1 MACSRVSAINKPIR
15 LSLHERLFN
24 NQGKYLY
31 KKPLNWTDDHLQLF
45 KCKFSESNKVD
56 NGEPALSEESV
67 DDVQRLATTGD
78 PFAIQNL
85 LNSYIDEP
93 ASERKLE
100 FLFDYDI
107 FGARE
112 HLLRILLPGAFVLAD
127 VPGSICYLNLS
138 EVERKREESG
148 GCSNVTQKDHDPFV
162 AATAIAMAQ
171 RLGVRRYRM
180 IPSPVCGCFYYCTHI
195 VAAHKQHQY
204 VTVYTTSI
212 ADVLLELFD
221 FPFRRPAI
229 CENKACFKIK
239 FKFESVAYQPYNTF
253 PARLGGVLKKHR
265 AAVEKKFER
274 QTVKQRKLEK
284 QELARMQRKEK
295 EELNW
300 QQRVQQMVA
309 QLGLEK
315 EEELDRQ
322 QHKQKE
328 LDRQQ
333 RVQQMIAQ
341 QDRKDEEREERQ
353 QKKQERKLQKHVAKR
368 RAQLQHELKQRKE
381 QKLEEQ
387 KLKEVQ
393 HELEQREEQ
402 KLEEQKLEQQKLEQ
416 QKLEQQ
422 KLEQQKLEEQKL
434 EEQKLKEVQHEL
446 EQREE
451 QKLEEQKLEQQ
462 KLEQQKLEQQKLEQ
476 QKLEEQKLE
485 EQKLEEQKLKEVQ
498 HELEQREEQKLE
510 EQKLEQQKLEQ
521 QKLEQQKLEE
531 QKLEEQKLEQQK
543 LEQQKLEELRRE
555 FEQREEQLRR
565 EFEQPQSLAIDNAPA
580 FKHHWRVKAALGRIM
595 RMAVK

>member
-85 LNSYIDEP
+85 LNSYINEP
-93 ASERKLE
+93 ASEKKLE

-138 EVERKREESG
+138 EVERKRKKSG

-171 RLGVRRYRM
+171 RLGVKRYRM
-180 IPSPVCGCFYYCTHI
+180 IPSP
-195 VAAHKQHQY
+195 
-204 VTVYTTSI
+204 
-212 ADVLLELFD
+212 
-221 FPFRRPAI
+221 
-229 CENKACFKIK
+229 
-239 FKFESVAYQPYNTF
+239 
-253 PARLGGVLKKHR
+253 
-265 AAVEKKFER
+265 
-274 QTVKQRKLEK
+274 
-284 QELARMQRKEK
+284 
-295 EELNW
+295 
-300 QQRVQQMVA
+300 RVQQMVA

-315 EEELDRQ
+315 EEELDKQ

-328 LDRQQ
+328 LNRQQ
-333 RVQQMIAQ
+333 RMQQIIAQ
-341 QDRKDEEREERQ
+341 QDRKNKEREERQ
-353 QKKQERKLQKHVAKR
+353 QKKQERKLQKHVAKQ
-368 RAQLQHELKQRKE
+368 RAQLQHELKQRKEQKLKEQKLKQQKLKQQKLKQQKLEQQKLEQQKLEEQKLKE

-422 KLEQQKLEEQKL
+422 KLEQQKLEE
-434 EEQKLKEVQHEL
+434 
-446 EQREE
+446 
-451 QKLEEQKLEQQ
+451 
-462 KLEQQKLEQQKLEQ
+462 
-476 QKLEEQKLE
+476 
-485 EQKLEEQKLKEVQ
+485 
-498 HELEQREEQKLE
+498 
-510 EQKLEQQKLEQ
+510 
-521 QKLEQQKLEE
+521 
-531 QKLEEQKLEQQK
+531 
-543 LEQQKLEELRRE
+543 
-555 FEQREEQLRR
+555 LRR
-565 EFEQPQSLAIDNAPA
+565 EFEQPQSLAIDDAPA